1 MDRGRSDY
9 FNFRTFHD
17 LWRSDESGMTRDDGS
32 TVLSSPANL
41 EIHDPH
47 LVPLCRKPLEKV
59 VALVRAP
66 LDPIRFLK
74 DEDTHGIRTSNA
86 RGGIQYEG

>member
-1 MDRGRSDY
+1 MDGGRSDY

-32 TVLSSPANL
+32 AMLSSPADL

-47 LVPLCRKPLEKV
+47 LVPLCRKPLKKV

-66 LDPIRFLK
+66 LDPIRLLK
-74 DEDTHGIRTSNA
+74 DEDAHRIRTSNA
-86 RGGIQYEG
+86 RGGIEGTG